1 MILHFLVF
9 PCLSI
14 APLVSIINSHKTS
27 SNQFQLSRTLS
38 IVKQIFFNFKC
49 SQGQYLY
56 FLSQIQKWTIQ
67 NDHQVHHIRY
77 TLSMLLLPFW
87 SMIKIII
94 FSSSFIIYFTYT
106 AYILH
111 TKIIITKYVF
121 FSHMM
126 TFIPTFTL
134 P

>member
-1 MILHFLVF
+1 MILHFMVF

-14 APLVSIINSHKTS
+14 APLVSIIISHKTS

-67 NDHQVHHIRY
+67 NDHQVHHHIH
-77 TLSMLLLPFW
+77 LVDV
-87 SMIKIII
+87 
-94 FSSSFIIYFTYT
+94 
-106 AYILH
+106 
-111 TKIIITKYVF
+111 IITFLIDDKDYNFFFFIYYLFYLHCLYIAHKNNNNKIFF